1 MGFVTL
7 AVIQTLG
14 GCRQSQ
20 PWGFEEVSK
29 QCQLPVPLPKALP
42 GGAAEL
48 CQGKRHGEMLTDT
61 EGPRLQPG
69 NIPGTATSYR
79 NTANSCTSTAKEYT
93 AQSPELQHP
102 KGHTTPPRLPGSCDS
117 SLTMATPRPSRR
129 LDTKSTE
136 KLRQSSTPTV
146 REQRQDTTEMG
157 KPRLYTTLVFILLHK
172 AVKIIELQNFRQ
184 KNNRR
189 SCLHMLLTWTII
201 NCLVKIQCNTSLK

>member
-7 AVIQTLG
+7 AIIQTRG

-20 PWGFEEVSK
+20 PQGFEVSK

-42 GGAAEL
+42 VGAAEL
-48 CQGKRHGEMLTDT
+48 YQGKTHGEMLTDT

-69 NIPGTATSYR
+69 NTPGTATSYR

-117 SLTMATPRPSRR
+117 SLTMLHLIPLTAWR

-136 KLRQSSTPTV
+136 KRRESATPTV
-146 REQRQDTTEMG
+146 REHRQDTTEMG

-172 AVKIIELQNFRQ
+172 SVKII
-184 KNNRR
+184 
-189 SCLHMLLTWTII
+189 
-201 NCLVKIQCNTSLK
+201 